1 MYNAP
6 NRQAHFVGE
15 LRIES
20 ETDNETL
27 AALVGRFGKAYTTY
41 LHGQMEGCGTTPA
54 RSKLLSAVYRAGNI
68 KMSEIGSEL
77 GVTPRNVTKLV
88 DALESDGLLERL
100 THPSDRRVTLI
111 SLTQQGTQVAKTG
124 ILLSKQADEMFATL
138 SGRDQADFKRVL
150 ARLLDEL
157 ARRESRE

>member
-1 MYNAP
+1 MTT
-6 NRQAHFVGE
+6 
-15 LRIES
+15 S
-20 ETDNETL
+20 SS
-27 AALVGRFGKAYTTY
+27 AAW
-41 LHGQMEGCGTTPA
+41 
-54 RSKLLSAVYRAGNI
+54 LS
-68 KMSEIGSEL
+68 
-77 GVTPRNVTKLV
+77 RNVTKLV